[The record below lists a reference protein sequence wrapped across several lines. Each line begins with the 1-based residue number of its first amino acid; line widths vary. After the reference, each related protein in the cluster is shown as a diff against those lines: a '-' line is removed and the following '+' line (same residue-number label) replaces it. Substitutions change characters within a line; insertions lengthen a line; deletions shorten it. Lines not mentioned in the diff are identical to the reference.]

1 MQEAKKG
8 VRSVKGVRNITS
20 RLGGRLLGALICL
33 SLFGAPAS
41 SAFALDKSQI
51 IQMSKLGLDERAI
64 RGAIDSAGD
73 ELSLTEDDVAELRRQ
88 GVSENVIAHLERR
101 GHVRG
106 SAPAPPAPPVPGGG
120 NIGMAPAPA
129 PAPGSGETDE
139 DREERER
146 QEAERQAEIDRRA
159 DELNRQ
165 RAEQQARQQRIAS
178 QAGQLPR
185 AQTALRNGN
194 NMQAARIYLE
204 FLSLDP
210 AQDSPE
216 WYDAT
221 FGMAKALYQEGI
233 LSGAT
238 TPLLEILMA
247 GPDKPHF
254 EEGFGMLRELT
265 QRIGYKPPI
274 LEELTR
280 FYIGDKSSRFQNV
293 FNYYM
298 GKFFF
303 DYNRTDL
310 ALEYLQ
316 KVERGAPDYPEALYL
331 SGVAQ
336 LDPAVNDVA
345 GALRNFERAI
355 LAGEAEPGGNAD
367 ILQLGYLALAR
378 TFYEVYLFDVALFYY
393 QKIPKTSARNANAI
407 FEQAWTYF
415 MKNDFQRAL
424 GTFQTLHTPYYSNW
438 YFPDLYILEATVYLN
453 LCKFPQS
460 QRALAQFREEYLDKR
475 PILEAYLN
483 ETTDPVAYWEMMQA
497 AYRKGANPNRQPLPR
512 IFTNAVLEHLSFYN
526 NHKIVRALQL
536 EKAALEANIAS
547 LGEYGQLVLDRVN
560 EQLETKIQEAGI
572 MIQQRLTAVDQEL
585 QQWEIMALQIAFD
598 IDSEEREQLQQRLLN
613 PGWEPPVVEAG
624 TTLMIVADD
633 WQPWPFEG
641 EYWLDEVTSY
651 RSRLRTECVE
661 K

>member
-1 MQEAKKG
+1 MQVANKG
-8 VRSVKGVRNITS
+8 VRPVKGLQKMGS
-20 RLGGRLLGALICL
+20 RLGIRVLGVLICVSLLGA
-33 SLFGAPAS
+33 PMS

-51 IQMSKLGLDERAI
+51 VQMSKLGLDERAI

-73 ELSLTEDDVAELRRQ
+73 ELDLSEEDVEELRRQ
-88 GVSENVIAHLERR
+88 GVSESIIEHLERR
-101 GHVRG
+101 GHVQG
-106 SAPAPPAPPVPGGG
+106 STPAPAPPPPGGADD
-120 NIGMAPAPA
+120 MDLAPAPA
-129 PAPGSGETDE
+129 PAPGTGESDE

-146 QEAERQAEIDRRA
+146 LEAERQAEIDRRA

-165 RAEQQARQQRIAS
+165 RAEEAQRLQRIAS

-185 AQTALRNGN
+185 AQTALRNRN
-194 NMQAARIYLE
+194 NMEAARIYLE

-210 AQDSPE
+210 PE
-216 WYDAT
+216 DAPERYEAT

-238 TPLLEILMA
+238 TPLLEVLMA
-247 GPDKPHF
+247 GPDKAHF
-254 EEGFGMLRELT
+254 NEGFNMLRELT
-265 QRIGYKPPI
+265 QRIGYKPPL

-280 FYIGDKSSRFQNV
+280 FYIGDKSAYFQNA

-316 KVERGAPDYPEALYL
+316 KVERGAADYPEALYL

-336 LDPAVNDVA
+336 LDPAVNDIP

-355 LAGEAEPGGNAD
+355 VAGEAEPGGNEE

-438 YFPDLYILEATVYLN
+438 YFPDLYVLEATVYLN

-460 QRALAQFREEYLDKR
+460 QRALAEFRTQYLDQR

-483 ETTDPVAYWEMMQA
+483 ETADPVAYWEMMQS
-497 AYRKGANPNRQPLPR
+497 AYDGTPGPKALPA

-526 NHKIVRALQL
+526 NYRVVRALEL
-536 EKAALEANIAS
+536 EKAALEANIKS

-572 MIQQRLTAVDQEL
+572 MIQQRLSAVDQEL

-613 PGWEPPVVEAG
+613 PEWEPPVVEAG